1 MKQTRPSPYPRRSV
15 CAMLVAALCFGTPG
29 QAQGPSTGSGTGV
42 RLPTLGDSV
51 SDDLDVVAER
61 KLGDQVMRQI
71 RPDPDVLD
79 DPLLLGYVQSI
90 WDPLLRAAQQRGDIG
105 ADTLRVLAW
114 ETFLVRDRSVN
125 AFALPGGF
133 VGVYL
138 GLINI
143 TATRDELA
151 AVMAHE
157 LAHVTQRHIA
167 RAMTSN
173 SRQSLLG
180 MAAML
185 AAVLAASKSN
195 NASAA
200 QAAVV
205 GGQALLV
212 QGQLNFSRDME
223 READRVGFGI
233 FSGAAYAPSGV
244 AAMFEKLE
252 SANRLNDSGSFPYLR
267 SHPLTV
273 ERIGDARARVEA
285 AKDPRALTPSAEHQL
300 MRARAR
306 VLMDPRAESLRR
318 LQASATDMHASTSA
332 LDRLA
337 NHYASALASMQLRE
351 AAPALEAAKAAD
363 KALRTLPK
371 PDAAAERAVR
381 LLTAQAMA
389 LAGQTPQALALL
401 DAQADGARAAVLTRA
416 SLAIDA
422 ARAGS
427 PGALQALRPS
437 AEALQAWVTER
448 RDDALAW
455 SLLSSA
461 NDAMGLKLRSLRAD
475 AESRAALGDVKGAI
489 DRMRAGQ
496 RLAREG
502 APGTNDS
509 IEAAVI
515 NARTA
520 ELLTL
525 HKELFPDARVRP

>member
-1 MKQTRPSPYPRRSV
+1 MAIGPATHAQS
-15 CAMLVAALCFGTPG
+15 
-29 QAQGPSTGSGTGV
+29 QGPGV

-51 SDDLDVVAER
+51 SDELDVVAER

-90 WDPLLRAAQQRGDIG
+90 WDTLMRAAQQRGDIG
-105 ADTLRVLAW
+105 IDTQRTLAW

-125 AFALPGGF
+125 AFALPGGY

-143 TATRDELA
+143 TSTRDELA

-167 RAMTSN
+167 RSMTSA
-173 SRQSLLG
+173 SRQSLVG

-185 AAVLAASKSN
+185 AAVLVASKSN
-195 NASAA
+195 NVNAA

-205 GGQALLV
+205 GGQALLA

-233 FSGAAYAPSGV
+233 FSGATFAPGGV

-252 SANRLNDSGSFPYLR
+252 SAHRLNDSGAFPYLR

-285 AKDPRALTPSAEHQL
+285 VKDPRALAPSVEHEI

-306 VLMDPRAESLRR
+306 VLMDPRAEALRR
-318 LQASATDMHASTSA
+318 QQGAASAVRSNAPA
-332 LDRLA
+332 LERVVA
-337 NHYASALASMQLRE
+337 HYASALASLQLRE
-351 AAPALEAAKAAD
+351 GTTALAAAKAGSQ
-363 KALRTLPK
+363 ALQSLPK
-371 PDAAAERAVR
+371 PDATVERALH
-381 LLTAQAMA
+381 LLTAQALA
-389 LAGQTPQALALL
+389 LSGQGTQALALL
-401 DAQADGARAAVLTRA
+401 DAQADGSRATVFTRAAIATE
-416 SLAIDA
+416 LARSGHADGA
-422 ARAGS
+422 AAV
-427 PGALQALRPS
+427 RPS
-437 AEALQAWVTER
+437 AEALQSWVTER
-448 RDDALAW
+448 RQDALAW
-455 SLLSSA
+455 TLLAAA
-461 NDAMGLKLRSLRAD
+461 NQTMGLSLRSLRAE
-475 AESRAALGDVKGAI
+475 AEARAALGDLNGAI
-489 DRMRAGQ
+489 HRMRAGQ

-502 APGTNDS
+502 GPGSNDA

-515 NARTA
+515 NARTL
-520 ELLTL
+520 ELMAL
-525 HKELFPDARVRP
+525 HKELYPDARTRP

>member
-1 MKQTRPSPYPRRSV
+1 MAATMALALAIGPQARSQ
-15 CAMLVAALCFGTPG
+15 TPG
-29 QAQGPSTGSGTGV
+29 QPSTPVPGTATQGPGI

-51 SDDLDVVAER
+51 SDELDVVAER

-90 WDPLLRAAQQRGDIG
+90 WDALLRAAQQRGDIG
-105 ADTLRVLAW
+105 IDTQRTLAW

-125 AFALPGGF
+125 AFALPGGY

-143 TATRDELA
+143 TSTRDELA

-157 LAHVTQRHIA
+157 MAHVSQRHIA
-167 RAMTSN
+167 RSMTSA
-173 SRQSLLG
+173 SRQSLVG
-180 MAAML
+180 MAAIL
-185 AAVLAASKSN
+185 AAVLVASKSN
-195 NASAA
+195 NVQAA

-205 GGQALLV
+205 GGQAVLA

-223 READRVGFGI
+223 READRVGFGV
-233 FSGAAYAPSGV
+233 FSGASFAPGGV

-252 SANRLNDSGSFPYLR
+252 SAHRLNDSGAFPYLR

-285 AKDPRALTPSAEHQL
+285 AKDPRPLTPSVEHEL

-306 VLMDPRAESLRR
+306 VLMDPRAEALRR
-318 LQASATDMHASTSA
+318 QQAAGASVRSNAPA
-332 LDRLA
+332 LERLVA
-337 NHYASALASMQLRE
+337 HYTSALASLQLRE
-351 AAPALEAAKAAD
+351 GGAALTAARAGGQAVQALP
-363 KALRTLPK
+363 T
-371 PDAAAERAVR
+371 PDPAAERAMR
-381 LLTAQAMA
+381 LLTAQA
-389 LAGQTPQALALL
+389 LSLSGQSAQAVALL
-401 DAQADGARAAVLTRA
+401 DTQGDGSRATVFTRAAIATDLARSGSADGMQV
-416 SLAIDA
+416 
-422 ARAGS
+422 
-427 PGALQALRPS
+427 LRPS

-448 RDDALAW
+448 RQDALAW
-455 SLLSSA
+455 TLLA
-461 NDAMGLKLRSLRAD
+461 AAHQTMGLRLRSLRAE
-475 AESRAALGDVKGAI
+475 AESRAALGDLNGAI

-502 APGTNDS
+502 GPGSNDA

-515 NARTA
+515 NARTL
-520 ELLTL
+520 ELMAL
-525 HKELFPDARVRP
+525 HKELYPDVRTRP